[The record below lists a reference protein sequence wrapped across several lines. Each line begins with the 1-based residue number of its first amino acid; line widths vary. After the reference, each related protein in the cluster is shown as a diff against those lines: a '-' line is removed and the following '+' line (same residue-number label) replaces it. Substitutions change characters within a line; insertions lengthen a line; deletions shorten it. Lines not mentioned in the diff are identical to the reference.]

1 MIASER
7 YRAMMDADL
16 RTAHDVLKC
25 LRDRTTEAC
34 PIGQDHCACARITDG
49 LSVSIDRARRHGA
62 QVLRNDSPPTEQE
75 GPMGRD
81 DVVTVTQGELDAL
94 WKAVAERDEARRE
107 RFAAE
112 SERDWLKKEIEP
124 LWSLRDDLQA
134 TARRSGIVAGD
145 RWADGHGALLSDLL
159 VVLDRY
165 NLLPEAYDYE

>member
-112 SERDWLKKEIEP
+112 RERDWLKKEIEP
-124 LWSLRDDLQA
+124 LRLLRDDLESKV
-134 TARRSGIVAGD
+134 RSHGMLKGD
-145 RWADGHGALLSDLL
+145 RESFGDETILSDLL

-165 NLLPEAYDYE
+165 NLLPEAHEYE